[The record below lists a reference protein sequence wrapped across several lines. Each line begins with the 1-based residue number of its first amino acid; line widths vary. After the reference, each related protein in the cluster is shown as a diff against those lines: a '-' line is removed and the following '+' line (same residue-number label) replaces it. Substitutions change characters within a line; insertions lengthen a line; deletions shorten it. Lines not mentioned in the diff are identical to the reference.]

1 MWESHVSLRG
11 KPDGYVPSE
20 KELRDAMLDETGVYE
35 DTEGLVAKAPPPPEG
50 KAAQGKAAAD
60 GPRETWEAG
69 LVAASTGQ
77 YQGSDK
83 LGR

>member
-1 MWESHVSLRG
+1 
-11 KPDGYVPSE
+11 
-20 KELRDAMLDETGVYE
+20 MLDETGVYE
-35 DTEGLVAKAPPPPEG
+35 DTEGVVAKAPPPPEG

-60 GPRETWEAG
+60 GPREGPRETWEAG

>member
-1 MWESHVSLRG
+1 
-11 KPDGYVPSE
+11 
-20 KELRDAMLDETGVYE
+20 MLDETGVYE
-35 DTEGLVAKAPPPPEG
+35 DTEGVVAKAPPPPPEG